1 MILEKLQPSKNTEVF
16 NNILDSL
23 TFNLWLL
30 LLAML
35 SGLVVY
41 ITVKVPK
48 MQKLLKLMKTRQRL
62 EGATRPTVRFKVLLR
77 KFFELKWSFAYSLSA
92 LGIFLLFFDLHFF
105 FIKLFFTNNIK
116 TNKVVYDTS
125 NIIKNAEDA
134 LSTSK
139 VISFKRFATG
149 SQAFRRI

>member
-77 KFFELKWSFAYSLSA
+77 KFFELKWSFSYSLSA